1 MHTKLALNHIFTI
14 VGMCLLTSTV
24 QIPHAFSNEE
34 SRVSLEIA
42 IQTALRENPKLKAIR
57 EKVKV
62 ARARVEGIAP
72 LGNPE
77 LETEFAGGTGFEQA
91 FELTQTFQLGGQRG
105 HQRRIATT
113 HLEKAD
119 VELAEASRLLTKS
132 VKLTFYEL
140 ALVQEKLRLA
150 EEIIQHTEQMRDIAQ
165 FQFEAGDISVTQ
177 ANLANIQLQSAL
189 REASILAGELHLAQI
204 QLNGLMG
211 ISLEK
216 EYTAIDGLP
225 EKILANAHQKLTLDN
240 LKTHALAQRT
250 DLKSLQLD
258 AQLTENELQLAK
270 AANIPDLSVG
280 ALAQHNTDENIFG
293 VKFTIPLPLFD
304 RNRAKINAAEAQQ
317 QVDTVQIS
325 DAERQIIREIMSAF
339 LSLNTARKTI
349 AFYEGDSLTLLNE
362 NLNLTREAYEL
373 GEAELLEII
382 LMQNEFIKT
391 RFAYLEALA
400 GYYKAL
406 AQLEAAIG
414 TSVEALP

>member
-1 MHTKLALNHIFTI
+1 
-14 VGMCLLTSTV
+14 MCLLTSTV

-77 LETEFAGGTGFEQA
+77 LETEFAGGTGFEQG